1 MTDPIPS
8 LPPLHA
14 TESLKNKELVGKRFI
29 ARENIKTSD
38 DRGGYFIEKN
48 TQLSVVHIRHNESG
62 DFANIEW
69 REEVESQSP
78 IQETSPG
85 RTRIQS
91 RWIAIGTLLEF
102 AYLEIK
108 HLFAPLEEELGL
120 LLSKK
125 RNIYEYDLDKVVRI
139 ANESFKALER
149 SHGAAE
155 KRRTIVSRSGVDVD
169 SSLHLATPLS
179 ENERGELV
187 LTKTLIDRLRRRV
200 DPNIFGR
207 LEEIHNRILGLMV
220 M

>member
-48 TQLSVVHIRHNESG
+48 TQLSVVSIKHNESG
-62 DFANIEW
+62 DMANIEW

-102 AYLEIK
+102 AHIEIK
-108 HLFAPLEEELGL
+108 LLFSPLKEELGSL
-120 LLSKK
+120 LNK
-125 RNIYEYDLDKVVRI
+125 RRGIYEDDLDKVVQI
-139 ANESFKALER
+139 ANESFKALKE
-149 SHGAAE
+149 SHGVTE
-155 KRRTIVSRSGVDVD
+155 KKRTIVSPDGVGVN

-179 ENERGELV
+179 KNERDELTSIKV
-187 LTKTLIDRLRRRV
+187 LIDKLRRSV
-200 DPNIFGR
+200 DPSIFGR
-207 LEEIHNRILGLMV
+207 IEEIHQEILDLMV
-220 M
+220 L